1 MVRGVEGTKGTLVVK
16 YLGMVRRIAAQ
27 VQKDSPAPVE
37 FEEFVSLGTAGLV
50 EAAERF
56 DPEVGVS
63 FAAFAQLRV
72 RGAMYDG
79 LRKMSI
85 LPRKRYQALKRA
97 AERGF
102 QARDRGEEGAD
113 EGKERAPEG
122 EDSVLPVYVTRIG
135 ALKLP
140 DDELPD
146 PAWVG
151 ADDLLSRRYL
161 ARQVQQIIETLPG
174 PEKAIIH
181 GCYFEG
187 KTLAEVSEE
196 LGLSRSWTC
205 RLHARALARLRQAVL
220 GDE

>member
-1 MVRGVEGTKGTLVVK
+1 
-16 YLGMVRRIAAQ
+16 
-27 VQKDSPAPVE
+27 VE

-50 EAAERF
+50 EAAQRF
-56 DPEVGVS
+56 DPDVGVS
-63 FAAFAQLRV
+63 FATFAQLRV

-85 LPRKRYQALKRA
+85 LPRKRYQELKRA
-97 AERGF
+97 AERVF
-102 QARDRGEEGAD
+102 QARSGGGES
-113 EGKERAPEG
+113 KECAHEG
-122 EDSVLPVYVTRIG
+122 EDGALPIYITRIG
-135 ALKLP
+135 AMRLP

-146 PAWVG
+146 PAWLR

-174 PEKAIIH
+174 PEQQIIR

-205 RLHARALARLRQAVL
+205 RLHARALARLREAVL